1 MSTQAA
7 VQLYNEADSN
17 NYDNET
23 KHPRIVNLVK
33 IQNKLNSFKDLM
45 KNLKKEINGCLASS
59 QEAVKTV
66 GEINDH
72 LKGEKRKP

>member
-17 NYDNET
+17 IDNET
-23 KHPRIVNLVK
+23 KHPKIVRLLN
-33 IQNKLNSFKDLM
+33 IQKKLNSFKDIM
-45 KNLKKEINGCLASS
+45 IKIKKEMNGCLASS

-66 GEINDH
+66 GEINDY
-72 LKGEKRKP
+72 LKGEKRKS